1 MTAQQNVAWQ
11 TAVRRL
17 LKMGYGVEDISL
29 KVSCDVQHVRDEVAI
44 LRADGELDR
53 MFPRR
58 G

>member
-11 TAVRRL
+11 AAVRRL
-17 LKMGYGVEDISL
+17 LKMGYGVEDIAI
-29 KVSCDVQHVRDEVAI
+29 KVSCDVQHVRDEVRI

-58 G
+58 

>member
-29 KVSCDVQHVRDEVAI
+29 KVSCDVQHVRNEVHI

-53 MFPRR
+53 MFPQP
-58 G
+58 